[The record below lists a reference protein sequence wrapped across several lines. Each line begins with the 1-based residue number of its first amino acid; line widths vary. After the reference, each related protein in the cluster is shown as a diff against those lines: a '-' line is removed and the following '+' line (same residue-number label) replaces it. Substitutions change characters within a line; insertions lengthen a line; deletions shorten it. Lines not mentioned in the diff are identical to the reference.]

1 MKKKYLFLYYPGA
14 RGDFLASILIGDI
27 LKTDWTK
34 NWITYVGVSPYWCK
48 MHGQFVHNHGPHY
61 FFDPE
66 GKPFTSFDDYTVIRI
81 SLESDDYEPC
91 LLLAKYKMSNFYSV
105 NIGVENHEQYFSSM
119 NNQFSYIVP
128 FKDLFNIDKIEDLF
142 FKFRN
147 RKFTDDERR
156 RVLYNIEL
164 QYNILNSK

>member
-1 MKKKYLFLYYPGA
+1 MKKKFLFLYYPGA

-34 NWITYVGVSPYWCK
+34 NWIIFTGVGHYWCK
-48 MHGQFVHNHGPHY
+48 MHGQCVNNHDPHH
-61 FFDPE
+61 FHDPE

-81 SLESDDYEPC
+81 ALEPDDYELC
-91 LLLAKYKMSNFYSV
+91 LRLAKHKMSNFYSDI
-105 NIGVENHEQYFSSM
+105 NGVENHEQYFSSM

-147 RKFTDDERR
+147 RKFTDDERH
-156 RVLYNIEL
+156 RVIYNIEL